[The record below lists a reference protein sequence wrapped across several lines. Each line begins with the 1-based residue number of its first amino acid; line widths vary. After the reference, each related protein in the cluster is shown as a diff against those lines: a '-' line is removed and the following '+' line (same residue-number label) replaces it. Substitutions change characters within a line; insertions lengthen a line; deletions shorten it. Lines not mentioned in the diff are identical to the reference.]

1 MSFKPLNT
9 ADASTAFFK
18 SLLYSVHGWGKT
30 TQAKHFA
37 KKYGKGFILSGEAGL
52 SSIRGAGIDYLPF
65 SSFDGPSDPASNV
78 WSFIGICRAMQ
89 SPEFKAMGYK
99 WVMLDSLTELS
110 DMVMQW
116 ATVKAEREAVE
127 AGKKVNGFDLHKDY
141 SARMLGSCKFI
152 RDLPYQVIVSALA
165 KSKEIEET
173 GEIEYWPMVQG
184 NQVAMQIPGIFDHVL
199 GGVMRTMKPTK
210 EAPTPETKRYI
221 VTGKYGGWQGKTRD
235 EHNSCA
241 VVEETGSVIDILE
254 KIEAAEKAS
263 VKGAKA

>member
-9 ADASTAFFK
+9 SDATTTYFK

-52 SSIRGAGIDYLPF
+52 SSVRSAGIDYLPF
-65 SSFDGPSDPASNV
+65 SSFDGPNSPESGP

-89 SPEFKAMGYK
+89 SPEFKAQGYQ

-116 ATVKAEREAVE
+116 ATAKAEREAID
-127 AGKKVNGFDLHKDY
+127 AGKKVNGFDLFRDY
-141 SARMLGSCKFI
+141 GARMLGACKFI

-165 KSKEIEET
+165 KAKEIEET

-199 GGVMRTMKPTK
+199 GGVMRTTK
-210 EAPTPETKRYI
+210 ATKDVPSETKRYI

-235 EHNSCA
+235 ENHACA
-241 VVEETGSVIDILE
+241 VVEETGSVIDILD
-254 KIEAAEKAS
+254 KIEAAEKA
-263 VKGAKA
+263 AKA